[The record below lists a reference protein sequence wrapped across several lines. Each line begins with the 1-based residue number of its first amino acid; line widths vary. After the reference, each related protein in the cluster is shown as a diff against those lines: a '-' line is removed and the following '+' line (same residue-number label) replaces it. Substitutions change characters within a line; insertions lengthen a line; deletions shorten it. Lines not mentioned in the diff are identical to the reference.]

1 MSKIIIHYIWFED
14 YCNFNNTG
22 LNLSSKYIFTYNP
35 NDNTII
41 VKENSKNFID
51 DFFGKNIA
59 LTAIVGQNGVGKTS
73 LLRFIQSL
81 RSGDLIQIPCLI
93 ICECDGAFGAGRYY
107 FDSNQIKREN
117 LRIPDLPNISMD
129 IKQNEIQ
136 RFPFCESVRFI
147 YLTEMF
153 NTWQYVASLAGGDD
167 ISVASILY
175 NQTEFG
181 EEEKHINNPVV
192 KYIHRIND

>member
-41 VKENSKNFID
+41 VKDNSKNFID

-93 ICECDGAFGAGRYY
+93 I
-107 FDSNQIKREN
+107 
-117 LRIPDLPNISMD
+117 
-129 IKQNEIQ
+129 
-136 RFPFCESVRFI
+136 
-147 YLTEMF
+147 
-153 NTWQYVASLAGGDD
+153 
-167 ISVASILY
+167 
-175 NQTEFG
+175 
-181 EEEKHINNPVV
+181 
-192 KYIHRIND
+192 